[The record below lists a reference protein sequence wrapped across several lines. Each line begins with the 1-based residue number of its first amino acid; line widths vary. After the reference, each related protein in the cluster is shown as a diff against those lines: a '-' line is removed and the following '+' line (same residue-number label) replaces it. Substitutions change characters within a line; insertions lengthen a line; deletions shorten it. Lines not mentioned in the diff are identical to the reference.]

1 MASMVYISYVYTGW
15 NSAAYV
21 AGEVREAQRRLPW
34 AILLGT
40 TGVTLLYLALNV
52 VYGLALSAD
61 DVRAIVEH
69 PSNAIGRDAV
79 APIAQIAA
87 ARLFGQQWSSVFSI
101 AFGMMLLSTLSAYVL
116 IGPRVVYAMARA
128 GHFPSIAARLSRRA
142 GTPVVATVL
151 QTGVALLLL
160 WTGSFENLIIFAGFG
175 LSLFSLLVISSIY
188 VLRFKRPAMDRP
200 FRTPGYPATPAVFLV
215 VTGLL
220 TAATAPSTRG
230 FHCTRFSAS
239 WRACLS
245 ITFGRITVDF
255 LTPCGKSLN

>member
-1 MASMVYISYVYTGW
+1 
-15 NSAAYV
+15 
-21 AGEVREAQRRLPW
+21 
-34 AILLGT
+34 
-40 TGVTLLYLALNV
+40 
-52 VYGLALSAD
+52 
-61 DVRAIVEH
+61 
-69 PSNAIGRDAV
+69 
-79 APIAQIAA
+79 
-87 ARLFGQQWSSVFSI
+87 
-101 AFGMMLLSTLSAYVL
+101 
-116 IGPRVVYAMARA
+116 MARA

-220 TAATAPSTRG
+220 TAATAREHPRVSLY
-230 FHCTRFSAS
+230 AV
-239 WRACLS
+239 LS
-245 ITFGRITVDF
+245 ILAGVPFYYVWQDHGRF
-255 LTPCGKSLN
+255 LDAVRQISKLKQRGSTKNERDRLT